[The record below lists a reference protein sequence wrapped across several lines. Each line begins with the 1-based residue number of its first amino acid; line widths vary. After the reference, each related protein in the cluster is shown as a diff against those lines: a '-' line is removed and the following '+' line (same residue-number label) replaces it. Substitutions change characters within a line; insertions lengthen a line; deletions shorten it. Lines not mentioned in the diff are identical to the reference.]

1 LNPNIGPP
9 TTEPVTWKERFVS
22 VTWLAPILII
32 LVVMFG
38 GIYLGVFSPIEAA
51 AVGAFTV
58 FIVVL
63 ARRSLKMSAF
73 KASMANMARTSAMIF
88 LVIIGA
94 MIFNKFLVLS
104 GVPDALSAFV
114 SSLPVPRLVILVI
127 VLIIYIILGMFM
139 NVPAMLAITL
149 PIFFPLLN
157 GLGYDGVFLGIL
169 IVLEVEMAAI
179 SPPLA
184 MNVYVLKAVVGDL
197 VSLGGIFRGILPFL
211 LVDIFICVLLVAFP
225 QISLWLP
232 STMFK

>member
-1 LNPNIGPP
+1 
-9 TTEPVTWKERFVS
+9 
-22 VTWLAPILII
+22 
-32 LVVMFG
+32 
-38 GIYLGVFSPIEAA
+38 
-51 AVGAFTV
+51 
-58 FIVVL
+58 
-63 ARRSLKMSAF
+63 
-73 KASMANMARTSAMIF
+73 
-88 LVIIGA
+88 
-94 MIFNKFLVLS
+94 
-104 GVPDALSAFV
+104 
-114 SSLPVPRLVILVI
+114 VILVI

-197 VSLGGIFRGILPFL
+197 VSLGGIFRGIMPFL
-211 LVDIFICVLLVAFP
+211 LADIFICVLLVAFP